1 MLPDYVENCV
11 IGDILLNHKYT
22 VNDLLNTTDP
32 LGLITSNPSPLRGI
46 FKTTSNAREFLTCQ
60 QAASQIQTLA
70 GQDSQMN
77 SPTFSMLTRKIFG
90 NRINGATLLAN
101 SMGESYGFFYAGG

>member
-1 MLPDYVENCV
+1 VPAGG
-11 IGDILLNHKYT
+11 IT
-22 VNDLLNTTDP
+22 NTD
-32 LGLITSNPSPLRGI
+32 
-46 FKTTSNAREFLTCQ
+46 
-60 QAASQIQTLA
+60 LA

-101 SMGESYGFFYAGG
+101 SMGESYGFFYAGDERCADHEKQRDVQCYQTGDSGLCGAFI